1 LTVQIKYEIYKL
13 NQGGKMRTKHQI
25 FFNNS
30 KKMAELSSG
39 SVDLVITSPPYPMI
53 EMWDGVFSNLNS
65 KVAEA
70 LEKNQGPKAFELMH
84 KELDPVWR
92 EVYRVLKVGGI
103 ACINIGDATRT
114 LNGHFALYTN
124 HSRIHTYMQGLG
136 FSALP
141 AILWRK
147 QTNAPNKF
155 MGSGMMPPGA
165 YITLEHEYVLILRKG
180 NKKEFKTDRE
190 KQIRR
195 ESSFF
200 WEERNVW
207 FSDVWTDLKGT
218 SQNLFDNKVRNR
230 SAAFPFELPYRLIT
244 MFSVKEDLVLDP
256 FLGIGTTMYAAMAS
270 GRNSVGFEIDE
281 NFKDVITSEIND
293 IVPFSNKRIK
303 KRLEDHLSFVESQ
316 SERMGKFKYLNKH
329 YQFPV
334 MTSQE
339 TQLIINQL
347 LSIEKLDENT
357 FEAIYSDEPQKDF
370 VGSWNDYV
378 LSETELLRYKES
390 KKGNNRLV
398 SKQQQLFDNTLD

>member
-1 LTVQIKYEIYKL
+1 ME
-13 NQGGKMRTKHQI
+13 
-25 FFNNS
+25 
-30 KKMAELSSG
+30 ELSSE
-39 SVDLVITSPPYPMI
+39 SIDLVITSPPYPMI
-53 EMWDGVFSNLNS
+53 EMWDNVFSNLNR
-65 KVAEA
+65 KVAET
-70 LEKNQGPKAFELMH
+70 LEKNQGPEAFELMH
-84 KELDPVWR
+84 KELDPVWD
-92 EVYRVLKVGGI
+92 EVYRVLKKGGI

-180 NKKEFKTDRE
+180 NKKEFMTDKE

-200 WEERNVW
+200 WEERNLW

-218 SQNLFDNKVRNR
+218 SQNLFDKKVRNR

-256 FLGIGTTMYAAMAS
+256 FSGIGTTMYAAMAS
-270 GRNSVGFEIDE
+270 GRNSVGYEIDE
-281 NFKDVITSEIND
+281 NFKDVITSEISGVVN
-293 IVPFSNKRIK
+293 FSNKRIK
-303 KRLEDHLSFVESQ
+303 NRLEDHLNFVESQ
-316 SERMGKFKYLNKH
+316 SEKVGKFKYVNKH

-334 MTSQE
+334 MTNQE
-339 TQLIINQL
+339 TQLLINQL
-347 LSIEKLDENT
+347 LSIEQPENNT
-357 FEAIYSDEPQKDF
+357 FEAVYSDEPQTEFAGD
-370 VGSWNDYV
+370 WNNYV
-378 LSETELLRYKES
+378 LSETEILEYKKARKT
-390 KKGNNRLV
+390 KKGFG
-398 SKQQQLFDNTLD
+398 SKQRQLFGSSMD

>member
-1 LTVQIKYEIYKL
+1 
-13 NQGGKMRTKHQI
+13 MRTKHQI
-25 FFNNS
+25 FFKNS
-30 KKMAELSSG
+30 KNMEELSSE
-39 SVDLVITSPPYPMI
+39 SIDLVITSPPYPMI
-53 EMWDGVFSNLNS
+53 AMWDDVFSNLNS
-65 KVAEA
+65 KIVEA
-70 LEKNQGPKAFELMH
+70 LEKNQGPEAFELMH
-84 KELDPVWR
+84 KELDPIWN
-92 EVYRVLKVGGI
+92 EVYRVLKKGGI

-124 HSRIHTYMQGLG
+124 HSRIQTYMQGIG
-136 FSALP
+136 FSSLP

-180 NKKEFKTDRE
+180 NKKEFKTDKE

-200 WEERNVW
+200 WEERNLW
-207 FSDVWTDLKGT
+207 FSDVWIDLKGT
-218 SQNLFDNKVRNR
+218 SQNLFDKKVRKR

-270 GRNSVGFEIDE
+270 GRNSEGYEIDV
-281 NFKDVITSEIND
+281 NFKDVITSGISGVLN
-293 IVPFSNKRIK
+293 FSNKRIK
-303 KRLEDHLSFVESQ
+303 NRLEDHLNFVESQ
-316 SERMGKFKYLNKH
+316 SERVGKFKYVNKH

-339 TQLIINQL
+339 TQLLINQL
-347 LSIEKLDENT
+347 LSIEQPENNT
-357 FEAIYSDEPQKDF
+357 FEAVYSDEPQTEFTRD
-370 VGSWNDYV
+370 WNNYV
-378 LSETELLRYKES
+378 LSETEILKYKKARKT
-390 KKGNNRLV
+390 KKGFG
-398 SKQQQLFDNTLD
+398 SKQRQLFGNSMD